1 MLHCTLMAGKSHQ
14 CRHNLGDVTFAEF
27 VVGGVG
33 HKDGEGLDELS
44 ESGRVR
50 LGREGKEKTAV

>member
-1 MLHCTLMAGKSHQ
+1 MAGKSHQ

-33 HKDGEGLDELS
+33 HKDGESLDELS